1 MLDETSNKLLHQVF
15 VDSIASPTGLNAQR
29 FRAAHYEQLDLIDSL
44 VTSRYIENRDG
55 KYSLPLTTLPEIADI
70 TPQVVNLFDW
80 CEQLFTVLRQLYLE
94 NPGIDVLLDRLA
106 TLTNLHREQI
116 AKCIPYL
123 SDASVI
129 NGFSSNLS
137 TSESFVTPAEK
148 LLRHNTFS
156 QVVDEIRGWT
166 FKPTAPNSAP
176 PLTMAFPLF
185 GNDLT
190 FEHLLH
196 PIIVQHALAKYRDGH
211 LRNAVLDSI
220 IAIFDLIRQK
230 TGLSEDGDELIGKAF
245 SLATPYLVLS
255 EIESDSGKNEQKGF
269 IQILKGAYQ
278 GIRNPNAHS
287 LKHDL
292 TQVEAAQYLVLA
304 SLLTR
309 RIEEA
314 EVISQ

>member
-1 MLDETSNKLLHQVF
+1 MPNEISNALLKKIF
-15 VDSIASPTGLNAQR
+15 VGNASSSTGLDAKR
-29 FRAAHYEQLDLIDSL
+29 FRADHHEHLDQIDSL
-44 VTSRYIENRDG
+44 VSARYIEDRDG
-55 KYSLPLTTLPEIADI
+55 KYSLRLETLPEIADD
-70 TPQVVNLFDW
+70 TPQIIYLFGL
-80 CEQLFTVLRQLYLE
+80 CEELFAALRQAYLK
-94 NPGIDVLLDRLA
+94 NPGENVLLDDLA
-106 TLTNLHREQI
+106 KFTKLQRDQI
-116 AKCIPYL
+116 CTCVPYL
-123 SDASVI
+123 NQASVI
-129 NGFSSNLS
+129 GGYSNDLS
-137 TSESFVTPAEK
+137 TSTSYVTPSEK
-148 LLRHNTFS
+148 LLRHKSFS
-156 QVVDEIRGWT
+156 QVVDEIRSWT
-166 FKPTAPNSAP
+166 FKPPARNSLP
-176 PLTMAFPLF
+176 PLTTAFPIF

-245 SLATPYLVLS
+245 SLATPHLVLS
-255 EIESDSGKNEQKGF
+255 EIESESGKNEQKGF

-287 LKHDL
+287 LNHDL

-314 EVISQ
+314 EVVSR

>member
-1 MLDETSNKLLHQVF
+1 MLDETSITLLKKVF
-15 VDSIASPTGLNAQR
+15 IGSSTSPNGLNAQR
-29 FRAAHYEQLDLIDSL
+29 FRAAHHEHLDLIDSL
-44 VTSRYIENRDG
+44 VSARYIEDRDG
-55 KYSLPLTTLPEIADI
+55 KYSLRLETLPEIADD
-70 TPQVVNLFDW
+70 TPQVSNLLTL
-80 CEQLFTVLRQLYLE
+80 CEQIFEVLRQSYLDKPGE
-94 NPGIDVLLDRLA
+94 NVLVDKLA
-106 TLTNLHREQI
+106 ELTYLHRDQVST
-116 AKCIPYL
+116 CVPYL
-123 SDASVI
+123 YQASVI
-129 NGFSSNLS
+129 CGYTTDMTTS
-137 TSESFVTPAEK
+137 TAHVTPSEK
-148 LLRHNTFS
+148 LLRHKSFS
-156 QVVDEIRGWT
+156 QVVNEIRGWT
-166 FKPTAPNSAP
+166 FKPPAPSSLP
-176 PLTMAFPLF
+176 PLTSAFPLF

-255 EIESDSGKNEQKGF
+255 EIESESGKNEQKGF

-287 LKHDL
+287 LNHDL

-304 SLLTR
+304 SLLTQ

-314 EVISQ
+314 ETVSR